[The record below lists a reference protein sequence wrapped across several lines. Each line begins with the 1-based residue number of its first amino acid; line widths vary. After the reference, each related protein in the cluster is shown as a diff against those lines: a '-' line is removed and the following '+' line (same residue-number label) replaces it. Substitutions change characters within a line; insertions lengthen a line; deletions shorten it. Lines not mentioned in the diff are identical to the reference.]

1 MSNNTTE
8 SCSYL
13 AMLASLYP
21 KSTATATSIAAANKV
36 IELWGT
42 TSFTKI
48 TTTDDV
54 IKDPTAIFY
63 AYAADI
69 IAANQLTAENFQ
81 VGLSNYD
88 WNNAFANLS
97 SNGDKIVHI
106 YDKFNAFIN
115 EFMITVAVCAFSEPQ
130 PAKTEFYYQVL
141 AIATAEYVENKLSS
155 SAFAG
160 KFIEIASYDYT
171 LTEIGAFVAS
181 SIFAFVVCHEIAHHQ
196 LNHYGSNI
204 ADTEQALLEI
214 AADRY
219 GYDLYL
225 KTLYNSQQN
234 THLKLNEQLIHTP
247 VLLFEILQ
255 SINQVSV
262 KNGSHHFNTQHLAE
276 RKQQLLDHIDASQ
289 NMSDQDI
296 YQGMLACCR
305 QYLLSQCPS

>member
-1 MSNNTTE
+1 MSNDTTE
-8 SCSYL
+8 SCDYL
-13 AMLASLYP
+13 AMLASQFP
-21 KSTATATSIAAANKV
+21 KSTATDTSIAAANTV
-36 IELWGT
+36 IEHWGPE
-42 TSFTKI
+42 SFTKI

-69 IAANQLTAENFQ
+69 IAANKLTAENFQ

-88 WNNAFANLS
+88 LNHAFANLT

-106 YDKFNAFIN
+106 YEKFNAFIN
-115 EFMITVAVCAFSEPQ
+115 EFMITVAVCAFSDPQ

-141 AIATAEYVENKLSS
+141 AIATEEYVENKLSS

-196 LNHYGSNI
+196 LKHYGSNK
-204 ADTEQALLEI
+204 ADTGQALIEI
-214 AADRY
+214 EADRC

-225 KTLYNSQQN
+225 KTLYNSRQN

-255 SINQVSV
+255 SINQVST
-262 KNGSHHFNTQHLAE
+262 KNAIDNFRTQHLTK
-276 RKQQLLDHIDASQ
+276 RKQHLLDHIDAKQ
-289 NMSDQDI
+289 TMSDRDI
-296 YQGMLACCR
+296 YHGMLACCR
-305 QYLLSQCPS
+305 QYLLSQCPT